1 MSVRNVRMMK
11 AGKKIKNAKTY
22 SPMKKYLSPSR
33 SLSLLHTCHTCMFQ
47 VIKLNLILDNIN
59 INQGN

>member
-11 AGKKIKNAKTY
+11 AGKKIKNAN